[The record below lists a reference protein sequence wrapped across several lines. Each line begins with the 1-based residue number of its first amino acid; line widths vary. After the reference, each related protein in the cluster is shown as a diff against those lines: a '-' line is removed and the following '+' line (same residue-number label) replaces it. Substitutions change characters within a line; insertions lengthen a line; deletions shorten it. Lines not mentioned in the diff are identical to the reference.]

1 MWEVKVKIIK
11 NGTCTVDPG
20 NMASL
25 VHVALKHQMGIK
37 GGSTV
42 SLIREKDDC
51 LLIDTGYEDESDE
64 SPMNQRKNRDWLKL
78 LLDFHGHRPEDITK
92 VFITHFHMDHFGGI
106 ELFEGAKWFCHRL
119 AHEGLMSPLKDK
131 FIPLDDG
138 DQIIPNAVVAHT
150 PGHTRGHSSI
160 LWWNANGSLRAAICG
175 DAVINLAWL
184 QSGSIWR
191 FNSDFFDLEAARK
204 SIGNLLHRADLII
217 PGHGQPFF
225 SSAIKLIK

>member
-20 NMASL
+20 NMVSL
-25 VHVALKHQMGIK
+25 VHVALKHQIGIK

-42 SLIREKDDC
+42 SLIAEKDDC

-64 SPMNQRKNRDWLKL
+64 SPVNKERNWNLLKAL
-78 LLDFHGHRPEDITK
+78 LAFNGIRPEDITK
-92 VFITHFHMDHFGGI
+92 VFITHFHPDHFGGI
-106 ELFEGAKWFCHRL
+106 DCFRGAKWFCHRL
-119 AHEGLMSPLKDK
+119 AFDDLKNPLRDR
-131 FIPLDDG
+131 FIPLGDG
-138 DQIIPNAVVAHT
+138 DQVIPNAVVMST

-160 LWWNANGSLRAAICG
+160 LWSNDNESLRAAICG
-175 DAVINLAWL
+175 DAIINLAWL
-184 QSGSIWR
+184 QSGFIWK
-191 FNSDFFDLEAARK
+191 FNSDFYDREVAHV
-204 SIGNLLHRADLII
+204 SIRHLIEGADLII